1 MAQWRAL
8 GEKAEADLHDTSGTS
23 VAGFDVGTPLVTS
36 SITQTPSRRPPDTPQ
51 TPSRPL
57 FMAQWR
63 ALGQKSEADLRDTS
77 GTLFACFDVVT
88 LLATSSI
95 TQTLSRRPTDT
106 PQTHS

>member
-1 MAQWRAL
+1 MAQWRVL
-8 GEKAEADLHDTSGTS
+8 GEKSEADLHDTSGTS

-88 LLATSSI
+88 LLATTSI
-95 TQTLSRRPTDT
+95 TQTPS
-106 PQTHS
+106 